1 MDVRSRI
8 WRRLRRNL
16 VPLWLGEPLF
26 FLGAIFIVFKPLG
39 ALWFMYGAA
48 LAVAAFR
55 GVWTAQHYEVT
66 VLEWTPDALVVR
78 KRRRRRYTRTR
89 QFPRPSPR
97 GHVDPSVT
105 GKAFR
110 CLQRA
115 VFWFV
120 AWLVPLMILGATLPE
135 AIGGTLS
142 AVYLLLTFVALAF
155 YARRRHKRRARAG
168 RVATLS
174 QTQDIRHWT

>member
-1 MDVRSRI
+1 MGDRAVDMDVRSRI

-78 KRRRRRYTRTR
+78 KRRGTR
-89 QFPRPSPR
+89 
-97 GHVDPSVT
+97 
-105 GKAFR
+105 
-110 CLQRA
+110 
-115 VFWFV
+115 
-120 AWLVPLMILGATLPE
+120 
-135 AIGGTLS
+135 
-142 AVYLLLTFVALAF
+142 ALASF
-155 YARRRHKRRARAG
+155 PG
-168 RVATLS
+168 PPPGVM
-174 QTQDIRHWT
+174 